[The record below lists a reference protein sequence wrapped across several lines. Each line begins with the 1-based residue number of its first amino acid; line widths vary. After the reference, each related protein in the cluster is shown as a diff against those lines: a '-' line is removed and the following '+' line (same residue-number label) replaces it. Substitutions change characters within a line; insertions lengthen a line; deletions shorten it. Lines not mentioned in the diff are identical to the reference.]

1 MSIQEMVGWFRNRL
15 RKAVHLG
22 CYGIL
27 VGKACHMN
35 IQEFAAKLGLS
46 ISTVSKAMNDRNDVS
61 AKTRER
67 VLAAAVKHGFVPD
80 PAGRRL
86 RRQTSDTIGFVLSAP
101 QAHFAHPFF
110 LDMLAG
116 IDEAIEG
123 TDFHIIIASGRSV
136 EGEIDAFRRLV
147 ERQKVDGLLFGR
159 TRKDDER
166 IAYLLER
173 NVPFVSFGRSE
184 TPGDF
189 AYLDIDRTVVARDG
203 TARFV
208 RLGHRRIAFVNA
220 PPYLMFNK
228 HQRDGYKAALRAAG
242 IPFDAKLYVE
252 EDLTEE
258 AGARA
263 ARKLLEVDNPPTAF
277 VCGHDSVA
285 LGVMRAV
292 AEMGK
297 VVGRD
302 VGVIGG
308 DDHPMGRLVTP
319 ALTTF
324 SAETNKAGHRMV
336 QMLFERMNGAPARE
350 LQEIW
355 KPSLIIR
362 ASDGLPR

>member
-1 MSIQEMVGWFRNRL
+1 LAHPARPRRW
-15 RKAVHLG
+15 A
-22 CYGIL
+22 IL
-27 VGKACHMN
+27 QGNARAMN
-35 IQEFAAKLGLS
+35 IQEFAARLGLS
-46 ISTVSKAMNDRNDVS
+46 VSTVSKAMNDREDVS

-67 VLAAAVKHGFVPD
+67 VLAAAVKLGFVPD

-123 TDFHIIIASGRSV
+123 TDYHIIIASGRSV
-136 EGEIDAFRRLV
+136 EREIDAFRRLV

-159 TRKDDER
+159 TRRNDER

-173 NVPFVSFGRSE
+173 DVPFVAFGRSE
-184 TPGDF
+184 TPGEF
-189 AYLDIDRTVVARDG
+189 AYLDIDHTVVARDG

-208 RLGHRRIAFVNA
+208 RLGHRRIALVNA
-220 PPYLMFNK
+220 PAYLMFSK
-228 HQRDGYKAALRAAG
+228 HQREGYRAALRAAG
-242 IPFDAKLYVE
+242 IPYDTRLYVE

-263 ARKLLEVDNPPTAF
+263 ARKMLDANDPPTAF

-292 AEMGK
+292 SEMGK

-308 DDHPMGRLVTP
+308 DDHPMGKLVTP

-324 SAETNKAGHRMV
+324 SAETHKAGHRMV
-336 QMLFERMNGAPARE
+336 EMLFARMNGTPARE

-355 KPSLIIR
+355 NPSLIIR
-362 ASDGLPR
+362 ASDGLPK

>member
-1 MSIQEMVGWFRNRL
+1 
-15 RKAVHLG
+15 
-22 CYGIL
+22 
-27 VGKACHMN
+27 MN

-46 ISTVSKAMNDRNDVS
+46 VSTVSKAINDREDVS
-61 AKTRER
+61 AKTREK
-67 VLAAAVKHGFVPD
+67 VLAAAAKVGFMPD

-110 LDMLAG
+110 LDMLSG
-116 IDEAIEG
+116 IDEALDE
-123 TDFHIIIASGRSV
+123 TDYQVIFASGRSV
-136 EGEIDAFRRLV
+136 EREIDAFRRMV
-147 ERQKVDGLLFGR
+147 ERHRVDGLLFGR
-159 TRKDDER
+159 TRRQDER

-173 NVPFVSFGRSE
+173 KVPFVAFGRSE

-189 AYLDIDRTVVARDG
+189 AYLDIDRTVVGRDG
-203 TARFV
+203 CARFV
-208 RLGHRRIAFVNA
+208 RLGHRRVALINA
-220 PPYLMFNK
+220 PAYLMFSK

-242 IPFDAKLYVE
+242 FRFDPQLYME
-252 EDLTEE
+252 ADLTEE
-258 AGARA
+258 AGAHA
-263 ARKLLEVDNPPTAF
+263 ARKLLDASDPPTAII
-277 VCGHDSVA
+277 CGHDTVA

-292 AEMGK
+292 AEMGM
-297 VVGRD
+297 VVGKD

-336 QMLFERMNGAPARE
+336 EMLLARLNGTRANE
-350 LQEIW
+350 LQEVW
-355 KPSLIIR
+355 SPSLIVR